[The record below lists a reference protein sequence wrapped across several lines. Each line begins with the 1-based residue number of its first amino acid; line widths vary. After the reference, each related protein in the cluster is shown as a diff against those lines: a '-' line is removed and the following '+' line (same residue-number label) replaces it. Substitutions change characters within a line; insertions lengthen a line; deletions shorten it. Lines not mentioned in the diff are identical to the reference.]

1 MTRDSPRPLPLTLC
15 WAGRSLRRRRLPGS
29 GLAGLPAPR
38 AAPELFPHVATPLGP
53 RPGSTPPKAW
63 ALWDWLGAVISL
75 GSEREVP
82 KRPGEGLFPFL
93 LAPGEPLANGCSL
106 RASKD
111 PARISPSLSFLEGK
125 GVCGLAPPAAA
136 DTRS

>member
-75 GSEREVP
+75 GVGKGSTKKTWRGPFPVSLGTWRTPGKRLFTQSEQGPRAHFPESEFSG
-82 KRPGEGLFPFL
+82 GEGGLW
-93 LAPGEPLANGCSL
+93 
-106 RASKD
+106 
-111 PARISPSLSFLEGK
+111 ISPSS
-125 GVCGLAPPAAA
+125 
-136 DTRS
+136 RS

>member
-1 MTRDSPRPLPLTLC
+1 MTSDSPLPLPLTLC

-38 AAPELFPHVATPLGP
+38 AAPERFLRVATPLGA

-63 ALWDWLGAVISL
+63 APGTGWGRGSAW

-82 KRPGEGLFPFL
+82 KRPGEGLSPFL
-93 LAPGEPLANGCSL
+93 LALGEPLADGCPLSA
-106 RASKD
+106 RKD
-111 PARISPSLSFLEGK
+111 PARNSPESEFSGGK
-125 GVCGLAPPAAA
+125 GGLWISSSS
-136 DTRS
+136 RS